1 MTTDNTL
8 YRINYS
14 GDFKLNRYTEML
26 IENGQLVPVVLDPV
40 TQWCFSH
47 NDEVFQSIDS
57 NELICSRHLRSPCD
71 IDDAAVVR
79 IGGET

>member
-1 MTTDNTL
+1 MNDL

-40 TQWCFSH
+40 TQWCFAH
-47 NDEVFQSIDS
+47 DNNVYLNLD
-57 NELICSRHLRSPCD
+57 NGLLTCSRYLRSPCD
-71 IDDAAVVR
+71 IWDAAVIR
-79 IGGET
+79 IGDADEQ